1 MTVAIIGS
9 GKMGSGFARLLA
21 SKGIDVAV
29 GNKNPD
35 KAVALAKE
43 IGAQVKGAV
52 CGMLSAKLT
61 SSCLR

>member
-43 IGAQVKGAV
+43 IGAKVKGRRESQR
-52 CGMLSAKLT
+52 G
-61 SSCLR
+61 